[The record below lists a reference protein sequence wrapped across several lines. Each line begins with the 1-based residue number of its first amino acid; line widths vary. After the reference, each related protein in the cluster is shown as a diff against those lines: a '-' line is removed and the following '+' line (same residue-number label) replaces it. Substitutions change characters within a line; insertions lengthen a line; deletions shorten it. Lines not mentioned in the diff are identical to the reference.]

1 MEGRRRKNK
10 FSSGLISF
18 QHERKKRTKMGTNL
32 EGKKTGKEERLV
44 QFCEAT
50 CASLCVFCGMIF
62 LNIGLFPIHLR
73 IPRERRNLLSKT
85 MTQGKK
91 EAKQKKSRKNSR

>member
-18 QHERKKRTKMGTNL
+18 QHER
-32 EGKKTGKEERLV
+32 EKTDKNGNEFREKEERLV

-50 CASLCVFCGMIF
+50 CASLCVFV
-62 LNIGLFPIHLR
+62 
-73 IPRERRNLLSKT
+73 E
-85 MTQGKK
+85 
-91 EAKQKKSRKNSR
+91 